1 MKYPVLK
8 DTLIAVV
15 VAAIANALLAIIA
28 MKVFNISMLVT
39 AAGSPAMAVGPQYMV
54 MGTVI
59 NGLIAG
65 LLFGA
70 LKKWTKK
77 PVKIFYVISA
87 LVMVYTTYN
96 VFAVE
101 SDTATAIVLH
111 ISHVIAAAIL
121 ICGITKSVRKAKAM
135 PMATPTASMP
145 GQTM

>member
-15 VAAIANALLAIIA
+15 IASIANALLAIIA
-28 MKVFNISMLVT
+28 MKVFNISMVVT
-39 AAGSPAMAVGPQYMV
+39 AAGSPAMAVGPQYMII
-54 MGTVI
+54 GTVL

-65 LLFGA
+65 LVFGA
-70 LKKWTKK
+70 LKKWTKS
-77 PVKIFYVISA
+77 PLKIFYVVSA

-101 SDTATAIVLH
+101 SDMATDVVLH
-111 ISHVIAAAIL
+111 LSHVIAATIL
-121 ICGITKSVRKAKAM
+121 ILGITKSVRKAKSM